1 MQKNICFIENYRDFS
16 LISKV
21 DTNNTLFVPL
31 NLETFIFCKERD
43 YEIFD
48 FEKNILVNFHQE
60 ALKASKEFTE
70 SLKFNLNINYSLKS
84 EIIFFLRFRF
94 NSIIFILEI
103 INKIKNKY
111 KINKIIVS
119 GLKKNIHKNIDDA
132 NIVTEIVENLYKD
145 EILIEKLSEPDE
157 EKVVFH
163 LEGYKPKIKN
173 LNLKNGVM
181 LNNVGYNFK
190 KIISILN
197 AKKIKVWVPFFN
209 NVNIIKK
216 IFYKLRGFNPI
227 EFIKD
232 GERQISK
239 NYIRD
244 IKFFYKSKD
253 LSSLLNIFNQKLRY
267 YFNDVE
273 QRSKALKELINQN
286 SISLTISNIT
296 KGFNGSIL
304 DKDIKCNTLCISHGI
319 IAKSFN
325 KYDEIYKKNI
335 AEAVFNGESK
345 FFAIQ
350 SKTMKNS
357 LVTHKVKGEILETG
371 NIVFSSIKNK
381 NAKQYILQASTLK
394 NFNNLQFLGVE
405 MFYEYWSLLTIL
417 DQICKKKEFMILIKP
432 HPTIKNYKDKLQFFF
447 KNLKFSNRSIDY
459 LLRKSF
465 ILISYSSSTIEDA
478 LNSEVPVILFDT
490 KKGYKHIESG
500 NLTNESA
507 VYYLDDKNHLENL
520 FSKINNM
527 KKINF
532 DKYIYRKNIKEE
544 IIQILKK
551 N

>member
-1 MQKNICFIENYRDFS
+1 M
-16 LISKV
+16 
-21 DTNNTLFVPL
+21 
-31 NLETFIFCKERD
+31 
-43 YEIFD
+43 
-48 FEKNILVNFHQE
+48 
-60 ALKASKEFTE
+60 
-70 SLKFNLNINYSLKS
+70 
-84 EIIFFLRFRF
+84 
-94 NSIIFILEI
+94 
-103 INKIKNKY
+103 
-111 KINKIIVS
+111 
-119 GLKKNIHKNIDDA
+119 
-132 NIVTEIVENLYKD
+132 TEIVENLYKD

-197 AKKIKVWVPFFN
+197 AKKTKVWVPFFN

-239 NYIRD
+239 NYIHD
-244 IKFFYKSKD
+244 IKFFYKSND
-253 LSSLLNIFNQKLRY
+253 LSSLLNIFNQKFRY

-304 DKDIKCNTLCISHGI
+304 DKDITCNTLCISHGI

-371 NIVFSSIKNK
+371 NIVFSSIKKNK

-432 HPTIKNYKDKLQFFF
+432 HPTIKNYKDKLQFF
-447 KNLKFSNRSIDY
+447 
-459 LLRKSF
+459 
-465 ILISYSSSTIEDA
+465 
-478 LNSEVPVILFDT
+478 
-490 KKGYKHIESG
+490 
-500 NLTNESA
+500 
-507 VYYLDDKNHLENL
+507 
-520 FSKINNM
+520 
-527 KKINF
+527 
-532 DKYIYRKNIKEE
+532 
-544 IIQILKK
+544 
-551 N
+551 